1 MQFNRVSRRK
11 SRFGQ
16 KQRWWRGL
24 RVHSVPSYKERSY
37 KERLVE
43 TFQSKEQIL
52 VEI

>member
-1 MQFNRVSRRK
+1 MSLCRLEKYHKKKFSLK
-11 SRFGQ
+11 AYA
-16 KQRWWRGL
+16 K
-24 RVHSVPSYKERSY
+24 VHSVPSYKEQSY